1 MKNLL
6 GLRLRNGG
14 ISGSIDSG
22 MTGIQKAAMVKK
34 SVKRMK
40 KIDIISQGIR
50 HAEMMEDMNEG
61 KIDMD

>member
-6 GLRLRNGG
+6 GLRMRSGRINGD
-14 ISGSIDSG
+14 IDSG
-22 MTGIQKAAMVKK
+22 MTGIQKATVMKK
-34 SVKRMK
+34 AVKRAN
-40 KIDIISQGIR
+40 KIDMISQGIR